1 MTERKHSRY
10 YKDVS
15 NYDIIDVYRVL
26 DLFNVTNQPIGH
38 AIKKLLIPGGRGN
51 KDRLQDL
58 MEAQDSI
65 IRAIDMIFEDNHNE
79 DIKLE
84 AFAKDFKEQE
94 KEELRVL
101 DKILEDKRDAI
112 IKLGS
117 L

>member
-15 NYDIIDVYRVL
+15 HYDTIDIYRVL

-38 AIKKLLIPGGRGN
+38 AIKKLLVPGGRGS

-65 IRAIDMIFEDNHNE
+65 IRAIDMIFEDNKKE
-79 DIKLE
+79 DTELK
-84 AFAKDFKEQE
+84 AFTKDY
-94 KEELRVL
+94 KEE
-101 DKILEDKRDAI
+101 D
-112 IKLGS
+112 
-117 L
+117 